1 VYLRRILTWLL
12 VGLASVLL
20 LWAAAIKLTRPV
32 ADEPR
37 GPAQR
42 RFDLP
47 VGEAKSGGPSAVD
60 YARLDARLL
69 RLMEDPAMVGLAVA
83 VVEQGEIR
91 FAKGYGETIAG
102 SGDPVTTA
110 TAFRWASL
118 SKGVAG
124 DMVALLAEENRL
136 SLYEPVSRYASSLRL
151 PGGNE
156 SRATVS
162 DLLSHRLGLFAHA
175 QDPKL
180 EEGWDPHYLRGTLA
194 TLHNICPPGSC
205 HAYQNVAYDAASE
218 IVERVTGQSYAE
230 AVRERLFEPLG
241 MTGATLTRDGLM
253 RSRSWARPHAG
264 GRNSRPVEVTD
275 SYYRVPAAGGVN
287 GSIEDLAVWML
298 AQMGAAEDVLPPRV
312 LEAVQTP
319 RAATPRETARRRKFR
334 ERTTSS
340 AYGLGW
346 RILDYA
352 GRRVVGHHGGVRGY
366 RSMILFDPARRAGVV
381 ALWNSSSSR
390 PNALEYEVMDM
401 VYRLPFRDWLAIDDR
416 SLEAQPD
423 APERPENEGGND

>member
-1 VYLRRILTWLL
+1 VFLRRFFTFLL
-12 VGLASVLL
+12 AGLALILL
-20 LWAAAIKLTRPV
+20 LWAAAVEFTQ
-32 ADEPR
+32 
-37 GPAQR
+37 PAPGESGAKGGR

-47 VGEAKSGGPSAVD
+47 VGEAKAGSPGAVD
-60 YARLDARLL
+60 YARLDARL
-69 RLMEDPAMVGLAVA
+69 RQLMEDPAMVGLAVA
-83 VVEQGEIR
+83 VVEDGEIR
-91 FAKGYGETIAG
+91 FAKGYGETVAG

-110 TAFRWASL
+110 TVFRWASL

-124 DMVALLAEENRL
+124 DMVALLAEEDRL
-136 SLYEPVSRYASSLRL
+136 SLYEPVGRYAPSLRL

-156 SRATVS
+156 NRATVS

-180 EEGWDPHYLRGTLA
+180 EDGWDPRYLRGTLA
-194 TLHNICPPGSC
+194 SLHNICPPGSC

-218 IVERVTGQSYAE
+218 IVERITGQSYAE
-230 AVRERLFEPLG
+230 TVRERLFEPLG

-253 RSRSWARPHAG
+253 RSASWARPHAG

-298 AQMGAAEDVLPPRV
+298 AQMGAAQDVLPPRV
-312 LEAVQTP
+312 LEVVQTP
-319 RAATPRETARRRKFR
+319 RANTPRETARRRKFR
-334 ERTTSS
+334 ERTASS

-346 RILDYA
+346 RIIDYA

-366 RSMILFDPARRAGVV
+366 RSMILFDPARRAGIV
-381 ALWNSSSSR
+381 ALWNSSTAR
-390 PNALEYEVMDM
+390 PNGLEYEVMDM
-401 VYRLPFRDWLAIDDR
+401 VYYLPLRDWLAIDDR
-416 SLEAQPD
+416 SREAQPD
-423 APERPENEGGND
+423 VPEPPENEGGIG